1 MLDKISIAAR
11 VTFAIVW
18 LSLCLLWAV
27 SVTADYWLLALGLFG
42 AFAALCVGHVGRLFM
57 WIADTMRA
65 LFAEPSTPEYER
77 SVDGVRQAALNIHNW
92 ASRNIAAAIGCG
104 TILALW
110 LAPEPLEFGIGLVG
124 LVAIPVSTHWPAIAR
139 RLREWGKTLEAA
151 E

>member
-1 MLDKISIAAR
+1 MLDKVSIAAR

-42 AFAALCVGHVGRLFM
+42 AGAALCLGHVGRFTM
-57 WIADTMRA
+57 WVVDTMRA

-77 SVDGVRQAALNIHNW
+77 SVDGIRNAALNIHNW
-92 ASRNIAAAIGCG
+92 SSRNIAAAIGCG

-110 LAPEPLEFGIGLVG
+110 IAPEGLEFIVGAIGF
-124 LVAIPVSTHWPAIAR
+124 VAIPAATHWPAIAR
-139 RLREWGKTLEAA
+139 RLREWGQNLEAA

>member
-42 AFAALCVGHVGRLFM
+42 AFAALCVGHVGRFIM
-57 WIADTMRA
+57 WLTDTMRA

-77 SVDGVRQAALNIHNW
+77 SVDGIREAARNIHNW
-92 ASRNIAAAIGCG
+92 SSRNAAAAIGIGSLFLITFTGAGLLKLGFCS
-104 TILALW
+104 LA
-110 LAPEPLEFGIGLVG
+110 I
-124 LVAIPVSTHWPAIAR
+124 VAATHWPAITR
-139 RLREWGKTLEAA
+139 RVREWNKSLEAA